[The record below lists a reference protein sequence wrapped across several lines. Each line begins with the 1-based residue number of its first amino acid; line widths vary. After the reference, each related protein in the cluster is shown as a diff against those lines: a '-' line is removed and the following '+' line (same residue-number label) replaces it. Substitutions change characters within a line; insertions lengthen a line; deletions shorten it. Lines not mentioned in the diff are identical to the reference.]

1 MPTGATTAD
10 VFDAISEPRR
20 RRILE
25 LLAEEGA
32 QPVGEL
38 VLRLELAQPAVSKH
52 LGVLRQAGIVTVT
65 KRGRQRVYEL
75 DAKELKGVH
84 DWVKIFERYWTEQ
97 LDRIKLRAERMAQ
110 ERGTSME

>member
-1 MPTGATTAD
+1 MSAD
-10 VFDAISEPRR
+10 VFAAIAEPRR

-38 VLRLELAQPAVSKH
+38 VLRLQLAQPAVSKH

-65 KRGRQRVYEL
+65 KRGRQRVYAL
-75 DAKELKGVH
+75 DARELKSVHEWAGV
-84 DWVKIFERYWTEQ
+84 FERYWTEQ
-97 LDRIKLRAERMAQ
+97 LDRIKARAERMAS
-110 ERGTSME
+110 ECGGNAA